1 MKRRRLDV
9 LLAELARVEKLRA
22 GKTVSVVLGGRRLA
36 NARHHLDAADLS
48 LEQWQQRWDHQRAW
62 FGCAGNVGKPGGNP
76 CLSLVDRDG
85 GVFLTVSVPKP
96 VQVRFGMGSRVML
109 TAPVSL
115 SHHGNDLRERFAAR
129 QAVRVDVD
137 FRPDRKGRP
146 AVYLRISW
154 VRAEPPGPALTLQQA
169 RVGGLVGVDLN
180 ADHLAVARIDSSGNP
195 VARPLRVPLELRG
208 LDTRMRDVRLRE
220 AITRVLAFATHA
232 GVRAIAVEELGFED
246 EKTREK
252 HGRNRRLRAL
262 VSNFPTHKFR
272 ARLVAMA
279 ARPRVR
285 MEARAPPC

>member
-1 MKRRRLDV
+1 MSANDRYKLLCTRFGIQSRYAGTICVDNDAAVKAASEHQWQRLLKPRGATALLEQRVALPSKAALCGCKKRRCEQCGRGYSTENERVMKRRRLDV

-129 QAVRVDVD
+129 QRCGSTSTSGLT
-137 FRPDRKGRP
+137 GRAGLP
-146 AVYLRISW
+146 CTCGSPGSALSHLV
-154 VRAEPPGPALTLQQA
+154 PP
-169 RVGGLVGVDLN
+169 
-180 ADHLAVARIDSSGNP
+180 
-195 VARPLRVPLELRG
+195 
-208 LDTRMRDVRLRE
+208 
-220 AITRVLAFATHA
+220 
-232 GVRAIAVEELGFED
+232 
-246 EKTREK
+246 
-252 HGRNRRLRAL
+252 
-262 VSNFPTHKFR
+262 
-272 ARLVAMA
+272 
-279 ARPRVR
+279 
-285 MEARAPPC
+285 